1 MNLASLG
8 PPKRMLKEGFETRI
22 GSSGGKMVVFLTVLA
37 RLKNDKG
44 DILEE
49 RNVGRNCVAVDN

>member
-8 PPKRMLKEGFETRI
+8 PPRRMLKEGFETRI
-22 GSSGGKMVVFLTVLA
+22 DSSGGKMVVFLTVLA

-44 DILEE
+44 DILKEKKL
-49 RNVGRNCVAVDN
+49 G